1 MPANETDD
9 ADDPAVV
16 AVAAAVVAVLAA
28 VVAVLA
34 AELLELDLEL
44 LLHAATIVAKA
55 RATAATVMVD
65 LFFLGTC
72 LLLLWVGFRCV
83 SSDLGGGPIRA
94 IHR

>member
-1 MPANETDD
+1 MPANDTDEV
-9 ADDPAVV
+9 AAVV
-16 AVAAAVVAVLAA
+16 AVLPAVVAVLAA

-44 LLHAATIVAKA
+44 LLHAATTIA
-55 RATAATVMVD
+55 RARTIAPAAMD

-72 LLLLWVGFRCV
+72 SLLLCWWGSGF
-83 SSDLGGGPIRA
+83 SSGLGAGPIRA